1 MDKKYKI
8 LMVEDQV
15 QISEL
20 YKKVFEKFWFEFD
33 SATDWLAALTKI
45 AKGEDAD
52 VIVLDIMMPNMDGLE
67 MLKIL
72 KTQTSNLSK
81 IIIFSNLHD
90 EKFKNVAKDFGAE
103 CFLIKAETTP
113 RMLLNKITELLQ
125 ISIPWLETNH

>member
-1 MDKKYKI
+1 MNKKYKI

-15 QISEL
+15 QISDL

-33 SATDWLAALTKI
+33 SATDGLAALTKV

-52 VIVLDIMMPNMDGLE
+52 IIVLDIMMPNMDGLE

-72 KTQTSNLSK
+72 KNQTSNQSE

-90 EKFKNVAKDFGAE
+90 EKFKKVARDLGAS

-113 RMLLNKITELLQ
+113 RMLLNKITELLK
-125 ISIPWLETNH
+125 ISIPELELNK